1 MVEVYKTV
9 LFVIAR
15 SVVGLLKLGQ
25 QATTYYVPPSYNNHD
40 TRNRRPAKSAAITRS
55 LPSTAI
61 IIVYRSSVLIKV
73 ASQSCAPISLIRAHI
88 SPLDGSHVLPAAFS
102 GPIVLG
108 TLVQRPQR
116 QAELSPH
123 PTYSVAVMFWPVQAA
138 QLSHAALPLCHL

>member
-55 LPSTAI
+55 LPSTA